1 MQQMNKLHCI
11 DQISITTS
19 QSATRTNITVLFA
32 TQSLTTKKA
41 VVMTETA
48 GASVAVTHVTFS
60 TGAQVAFEPTLILM
74 LITDTI
80 FMAYCIPPEVT
91 VELPECLAP
100 CCHMRPAKDV
110 GTVPFDVGRVSHDVV
125 EQGYSLPSS
134 NLGTEDR
141 TSQDLSQM
149 RNALLLQQV
158 HSI

>member
-60 TGAQVAFEPTLILM
+60 KGAQVAFEPTLILM

-80 FMAYCIPPEVT
+80 FMV
-91 VELPECLAP
+91 
-100 CCHMRPAKDV
+100 
-110 GTVPFDVGRVSHDVV
+110 
-125 EQGYSLPSS
+125 
-134 NLGTEDR
+134 
-141 TSQDLSQM
+141 
-149 RNALLLQQV
+149 
-158 HSI
+158 